1 MQRLGRWVLGALALT
16 GVCVIVALVIATG
29 LGAVTRYL
37 HLANFSWSF
46 ELTGMLFIWCTV
58 IGTVLAEV
66 AGENVSVDGN
76 SVTSQRGR
84 TMRLY
89 HNAILI
95 LVAAALVWSGIAML
109 GRTAFVPTPVMR
121 APSWIVHSSIVFLG
135 ASLGVIAILR
145 ILRLV
150 R

>member
-1 MQRLGRWVLGALALT
+1 MQRLGPWIVGALALM
-16 GVCVIVALVIATG
+16 GVCVIVTLVIATG

-58 IGTVLAEV
+58 IGAILAEI

-76 SVTSQRGR
+76 TVTSQRGR
-84 TMRLY
+84 SMRLY
-89 HNAILI
+89 HNAIL
-95 LVAAALVWSGIAML
+95 LMVGAALAWSGVAML

-135 ASLGVIAILR
+135 ASLGVIAVLR